1 MFVSLMVFFLLMGCA
16 IDNTPVAQVED
27 LLGSYQRVDDNISID
42 PYMLT
47 YSDSL
52 DSDIEE
58 RYKKV
63 IRKQYQNMS
72 YEIKDDSVD
81 GDTAVVKV
89 EVKALDFKSIIEK
102 YNYSDYS
109 NSEYDKILVEGLEE
123 VKEKVVYTI
132 DFTLSKNSSGEWQV
146 DDLTTDMNHKLLGI
160 Y

>member
-1 MFVSLMVFFLLMGCA
+1 MFVSLVVFFLLMGCA

-27 LLGSYQRVDDNISID
+27 LLGSYQRVDDNISIY

-58 RYKKV
+58 RYKKI

-89 EVKALDFKSIIEK
+89 EVKVLDFKSIIEK

-109 NSEYDKILVEGLEE
+109 NSEYDKILVEGLEGA
-123 VKEKVVYTI
+123 KEKVVYTI
-132 DFTLSKNSSGEWQV
+132 DFALSKNSGGEWQV